1 MNRLSN
7 ILKRGA
13 EYLLYLLVLTLF
25 VAVILGIVN
34 VIKLGL

>member
-7 ILKRGA
+7 ILWRGA

-34 VIKLGL
+34 VIKIGI